1 MKNEV
6 KILDRDEISQKILRL
21 SWEIYEN
28 NFEENEIF
36 LFGVG
41 EKGHLIAKK
50 ISENL
55 INISKIKVNV
65 CQISFNREKPY
76 EDISL
81 TISSDKFAYKSVI
94 LVDDVLYSGK
104 TLMYSSK
111 VFLNSPIKK
120 LSVLVLIDRNHNTYP
135 IKANYVGLSL
145 STNLKEYIRVEL
157 SGRNQGVYLS

>member
-6 KILDRDEISQKILRL
+6 KILDKDEISQKILRL

-36 LFGVG
+36 LFGIG
-41 EKGHLIAKK
+41 KKGYLIAKK
-50 ISENL
+50 IRENL
-55 INISKIKVNV
+55 ISISKIKVHV

-81 TISSDKFAYKSVI
+81 SISSDKFANKSLI

-111 VFLNSPIKK
+111 VFLNTPIKK
-120 LSVLVLIDRNHNTYP
+120 ISVLALIDRNHNTYP
-135 IKANYVGLSL
+135 IKADYKGLSL

>member
-55 INISKIKVNV
+55 INISKIKVHV
-65 CQISFNREKPY
+65 CQISFNREKPF

-81 TISSDKFAYKSVI
+81 SISSDKFANKSVI

>member
-6 KILDRDEISQKILRL
+6 KILDRDEILQKILRL

-36 LFGVG
+36 LFGIG

-55 INISKIKVNV
+55 FNISKIKVQV

>member
-55 INISKIKVNV
+55 INISKIKVHV
-65 CQISFNREKPY
+65 CQISFNREKPF

-81 TISSDKFAYKSVI
+81 SISSDKFACKSVI

-157 SGRNQGVYLS
+157 SGRDQGVYLS

>member
-6 KILDRDEISQKILRL
+6 KILDRDEILQKILRV

-36 LFGVG
+36 LFGIG
-41 EKGHLIAKK
+41 EKGYLIAKK

-55 INISKIKVNV
+55 INISKIKVQV

-76 EDISL
+76 EDILLS
-81 TISSDKFAYKSVI
+81 ISSDKFAYKSVI

>member
-6 KILDRDEISQKILRL
+6 KILDRDEILQKILRL

-36 LFGVG
+36 LFGIG

-55 INISKIKVNV
+55 INISKIKVQV

-81 TISSDKFAYKSVI
+81 SVSSDKFAYKSLI

>member
-36 LFGVG
+36 LFGIG

-55 INISKIKVNV
+55 ISISKIKVHV

-81 TISSDKFAYKSVI
+81 SISSDKFAHKSLI

>member
-6 KILDRDEISQKILRL
+6 KILDRDEILQKILRL

-36 LFGVG
+36 LFGIG

-55 INISKIKVNV
+55 TKISKIKTKV

-81 TISSDKFAYKSVI
+81 SISSDKFAYKSLI